1 MIFYQKTLDR
11 TVTVRYMM
19 ISEERRDR
27 EASKLQCTFKEALW
41 NGGEMEDQN
50 VYGKPVT
57 LKNILKFAVPTIAM
71 TVFMSFYTMVDGLFV
86 SNLIGTNALS
96 AINLTAPVIQLV
108 TAISTM
114 LATGGSA
121 VIMKKMGEQKKEE
134 AKEDFTFLILVNV
147 LVGLVMCL
155 LGYLLMEHI
164 FAGMNLSGDVA
175 GYCVEYLSRYLVFT
189 VPILLMNNFTLYMIA
204 SEKATLSLLCS
215 VTGGVLNM
223 VLDYVFLA
231 GFRMGIGG
239 AAIAT
244 GLGYSVTAVVGL
256 VVFSSKKSLLHF
268 KKPVCRFKVLMN
280 AATNGCSEMATAL
293 VTGIITMM
301 FNWTMLHYV
310 GEDGVAAVTII
321 MYVLMFASSLY
332 TGYSYGV
339 APMISFYDGERN
351 HEKLKKLVSL
361 SLRVIAVISVVT
373 VTASLVMTKPLVSIF
388 ARPDNPVY
396 HLAVTG
402 NRICTI
408 ALFFVGFNIFASGMF
423 TALSN
428 GVVSAVL
435 AFSRSFVF
443 MLITMIVLPLILGV
457 NGIWLA
463 TPAAELMAL
472 VLAVCM
478 FFKYKKRY
486 GY

>member
-1 MIFYQKTLDR
+1 
-11 TVTVRYMM
+11 
-19 ISEERRDR
+19 
-27 EASKLQCTFKEALW
+27 
-41 NGGEMEDQN
+41 MEN
-50 VYGKPVT
+50 SNAYEKPVT
-57 LKNILKFAVPTIAM
+57 LKNIVKFAVPTIAM

-86 SNLIGTNALS
+86 SNLIGTDALS
-96 AINLTAPVIQLV
+96 AINLTAPIIQLV

-121 VIMKKMGEQKKEE
+121 VIMKKMGEQKTDE

-147 LVGLVMCL
+147 IVGIVMCVV
-155 LGYLLMEHI
+155 GYLAMDHI
-164 FAGMNLSGDVA
+164 FAGMKLSADVE

-204 SEKATLSLLCS
+204 SEKANLSLICS

-223 VLDYVFLA
+223 VLDYVFIA
-231 GFRMGIGG
+231 GFDMGISG

-244 GLGYSVTAVVGL
+244 GLGYSVTAGVGL
-256 VVFSSKKSLLHF
+256 FVFSRKKSLLHF
-268 KKPVCRFKVLMN
+268 KRPVFRFRVLAS

-339 APMISFYDGERN
+339 APMLSFYYGEQN
-351 HEKLKKLVSL
+351 HEKLKQLVAVSMK
-361 SLRVIAVISVVT
+361 VVAVISVVT
-373 VTASLVMTKPLVSIF
+373 VAASFMLTRPLVSVF

-396 HLAVTG
+396 DLAVTG
-402 NRICTI
+402 NRICTV
-408 ALFFVGFNIFASGMF
+408 ALFFIGFNIFASGMF

-428 GVVSAVL
+428 GIVSAVL

-443 MLITMIVLPLILGV
+443 MLITMIVFPLLLGV
-457 NGIWLA
+457 NGIWMA
-463 TPAAELMAL
+463 TPVAELMAL
-472 VLAVCM
+472 ILSFSM
-478 FFKYKKRY
+478 FGKYRKRY

>member
-1 MIFYQKTLDR
+1 MKN
-11 TVTVRYMM
+11 VTGENVNTKNVTGKNVN
-19 ISEERRDR
+19 SENV
-27 EASKLQCTFKEALW
+27 T
-41 NGGEMEDQN
+41 GENVHSEKANDKNVHDKNTSGSN
-50 VYGKPVT
+50 VYEKPVT

-96 AINLTAPVIQLV
+96 AINLTAPIIQLV
-108 TAISTM
+108 TAVSTM

-121 VIMKKMGEQKKEE
+121 VIMKKMGEQKREE

-147 LVGLVMCL
+147 IVGIVMCGA
-155 LGYLLMEHI
+155 GYLAMEHI
-164 FAGMNLSGDVA
+164 FAGMNLSAEVE

-204 SEKATLSLLCS
+204 SEKATLSLVCS
-215 VTGGVLNM
+215 VTGGILNM
-223 VLDYVFLA
+223 ALDYVFIA
-231 GFRMGIGG
+231 GLGMGISG

-256 VVFSSKKSLLHF
+256 FVFSRKKSLLHF
-268 KKPVCRFKVLMN
+268 RKPAFRFRVLAN
-280 AATNGCSEMATAL
+280 AAANGCSEMATAL

-339 APMISFYDGERN
+339 APMLSYYYGEKN
-351 HEKLKKLVSL
+351 HEKLKKLVAVSM
-361 SLRVIAVISVVT
+361 RVIGGISLMTVAVSF
-373 VTASLVMTKPLVSIF
+373 LLTKPLVSVF

-396 HLAVTG
+396 GLAVTG
-402 NRICTI
+402 NRICTV
-408 ALFFVGFNIFASGMF
+408 ALLFIGFNIFASGMF

-443 MLITMIVLPLILGV
+443 MLITMIVLPLLLGV

-472 VLAVCM
+472 ALSAFM
-478 FFKYKKRY
+478 FLKYRKRY

>member
-1 MIFYQKTLDR
+1 MK
-11 TVTVRYMM
+11 
-19 ISEERRDR
+19 SEE
-27 EASKLQCTFKEALW
+27 KI
-41 NGGEMEDQN
+41 MENQN
-50 VYGKPVT
+50 AYVKPVT

-86 SNLIGTNALS
+86 SNLIGTDALS

-108 TAISTM
+108 TAVSTM

-121 VIMKKMGEQKKEE
+121 VIMKKMGEQKSGE
-134 AKEDFTFLILVNV
+134 AKEDFTFLILINV
-147 LVGLVMCL
+147 FVGMVMCMA
-155 LGYLLMEHI
+155 GYLSMDRI
-164 FAGMNLSGDVA
+164 FAGMGLSAEVEK
-175 GYCVEYLSRYLVFT
+175 YCVEYLSRYLVFT
-189 VPILLMNNFTLYMIA
+189 IPILLMNNFTLYMIA
-204 SEKATLSLLCS
+204 SGKATLSLICS
-215 VTGGVLNM
+215 VTGGLLNM
-223 VLDYVFLA
+223 ALDYLFIAVFH
-231 GFRMGIGG
+231 MGISG

-244 GLGYSVTAVVGL
+244 GMGYSVTAVVGL
-256 VVFSSKKSLLHF
+256 FVFCRKKSLLHF
-268 KKPVCRFKVLMN
+268 QKPVFRWKVLVN
-280 AATNGCSEMATAL
+280 AAANGCSEMATAL

-301 FNWTMLHYV
+301 FNWTMLRYV
-310 GEDGVAAVTII
+310 GENGVAAVTII

-339 APMISFYDGERN
+339 APMVSYYYGEGN
-351 HEKLKKLVSL
+351 HGKLKKLVGTSF
-361 SLRVIAVISVVT
+361 RVIAFISIMT
-373 VTASLVMTKPLVSIF
+373 VAASFALTRPLVSVF

-396 HLAVTG
+396 DLAVTG

-408 ALFFVGFNIFASGMF
+408 ALCFIGYNIFASGMF

-443 MLITMIVLPLILGV
+443 MLAAMIVLPLLFGV

-472 VLAVCM
+472 ALSAFM
-478 FFKYKKRY
+478 LRKYRKRY
-486 GY
+486 EY

>member
-1 MIFYQKTLDR
+1 
-11 TVTVRYMM
+11 
-19 ISEERRDR
+19 
-27 EASKLQCTFKEALW
+27 
-41 NGGEMEDQN
+41 MENSN
-50 VYGKPVT
+50 VYEKPVT
-57 LKNILKFAVPTIAM
+57 LKNILKFAIPTIAM
-71 TVFMSFYTMVDGLFV
+71 TVFMSFYTMADGLFV

-96 AINLTAPVIQLV
+96 AINLTAPIIQLV
-108 TAISTM
+108 TAVSTM

-121 VIMKKMGEQKKEE
+121 VIMKKMGEQKTDE

-147 LVGLVMCL
+147 IVGIVMCVV
-155 LGYLLMEHI
+155 GYLAMDHI
-164 FAGMNLSGDVA
+164 FAGMNLSADVE

-204 SEKATLSLLCS
+204 SEKASLSLVCS

-223 VLDYVFLA
+223 ALDRFRVLA
-231 GFRMGIGG
+231 S
-239 AAIAT
+239 ASA
-244 GLGYSVTAVVGL
+244 
-256 VVFSSKKSLLHF
+256 
-268 KKPVCRFKVLMN
+268 
-280 AATNGCSEMATAL
+280 NGCSEMATAL

-332 TGYSYGV
+332 TGYSYGA
-339 APMISFYDGERN
+339 APMLSFYYGEQN
-351 HEKLKKLVSL
+351 NEKLKKLVAL
-361 SLRVIAVISVVT
+361 SIKVIAAISVVT
-373 VTASLVMTKPLVSIF
+373 VAVSFLLTRPLVSVF

-396 HLAVTG
+396 DLAVTG
-402 NRICTI
+402 NRICTLV
-408 ALFFVGFNIFASGMF
+408 LFFIGFNIFASGMF

-428 GVVSAVL
+428 GIISAVL

-472 VLAVCM
+472 ALSVFM
-478 FFKYKKRY
+478 FLKYRKRY

>member
-1 MIFYQKTLDR
+1 
-11 TVTVRYMM
+11 
-19 ISEERRDR
+19 
-27 EASKLQCTFKEALW
+27 
-41 NGGEMEDQN
+41 MENSN
-50 VYGKPVT
+50 VYEKPVT

-96 AINLTAPVIQLV
+96 AINLTAPIIQLV

-121 VIMKKMGEQKKEE
+121 VIMKKMGEQKTDE

-147 LVGLVMCL
+147 VVGIAMCTV
-155 LGYLLMEHI
+155 GYLAMDHI
-164 FAGMNLSGDVA
+164 FAGMNLSADVE
-175 GYCVEYLSRYLVFT
+175 GYCVKYLSRYLVFT

-204 SEKATLSLLCS
+204 SEKANLSLICS
-215 VTGGVLNM
+215 VAGGVLNM
-223 VLDYVFLA
+223 VLDYVFID
-231 GFRMGIGG
+231 GFNMGISG

-256 VVFSSKKSLLHF
+256 FVFSRKKSLLHF
-268 KKPVCRFKVLMN
+268 KKPVFRFKVLTN

-339 APMISFYDGERN
+339 APMLSYYYGEQN
-351 HEKLKKLVSL
+351 HEKLKKLVAVSM
-361 SLRVIAVISVVT
+361 RVIAGISFVT
-373 VTASLVMTKPLVSIF
+373 VAASFLLTGPLVSVF

-396 HLAVTG
+396 DLAVTG

-408 ALFFVGFNIFASGMF
+408 ALFFIGFNIFASGMF

-463 TPAAELMAL
+463 TPVAELMAL
-472 VLAVCM
+472 ALSVFTFL
-478 FFKYKKRY
+478 KYRKRY

>member
-1 MIFYQKTLDR
+1 
-11 TVTVRYMM
+11 
-19 ISEERRDR
+19 
-27 EASKLQCTFKEALW
+27 
-41 NGGEMEDQN
+41 MENQN
-50 VYGKPVT
+50 VYRKPVT
-57 LKNILKFAVPTIAM
+57 WKNILKFAVPTIAM

-86 SNLIGTNALS
+86 SNLIGTDALS
-96 AINLTAPVIQLV
+96 AINLTAPIIQVV

-121 VIMKKMGEQKKEE
+121 VIMKKMGEQRSEE

-147 LVGLVMCL
+147 IVGIAMCA
-155 LGYLLMEHI
+155 LGYVMMDQI
-164 FAGMNLSGDVA
+164 FAGMNLSAEVER
-175 GYCVEYLSRYLVFT
+175 YCMEYLSRYLIFV

-204 SEKATLSLLCS
+204 SGKATLSLVCS
-215 VTGGVLNM
+215 VAGGVLNM
-223 VLDYVFLA
+223 VLDYVFIA
-231 GFRMGIGG
+231 GFQMEISG

-244 GLGYSVTAVVGL
+244 GLGYSVTAVVG
-256 VVFSSKKSLLHF
+256 VFVFSGKKSLLHF
-268 KKPVCRFKVLMN
+268 KKPVFRLKVLWN

-301 FNWTMLHYV
+301 FNWTMLRYV

-339 APMISFYDGERN
+339 APLLSFYHGEKN
-351 HEKLKKLVSL
+351 QEKLKKLVAL
-361 SLRVIAVISVVT
+361 SLEVILGISA
-373 VTASLVMTKPLVSIF
+373 VTAAASFLLTKPLVSVF
-388 ARPDNPVY
+388 AKPDNPVY
-396 HLAVTG
+396 DLAVSG
-402 NRICTI
+402 NGICTI
-408 ALFFVGFNIFASGMF
+408 ALLFIGFNIFASGMF

-428 GVVSAVL
+428 GIVSAIL

-443 MLITMIVLPLILGV
+443 MLITMLVLPLFFGV

-472 VLAVCM
+472 VLSAVM
-478 FFKYKKRY
+478 FFRYKKRY

>member
-1 MIFYQKTLDR
+1 
-11 TVTVRYMM
+11 
-19 ISEERRDR
+19 
-27 EASKLQCTFKEALW
+27 
-41 NGGEMEDQN
+41 MENAN
-50 VYGKPVT
+50 VYEKPVT

-96 AINLTAPVIQLV
+96 AINLTAPIIQLV

-121 VIMKKMGEQKKEE
+121 VIMKKMGEQKTDE

-147 LVGLVMCL
+147 IVGLVMCTV
-155 LGYLLMEHI
+155 GYAAMDHI
-164 FAGMNLSGDVA
+164 FAGMNLSADVEE
-175 GYCVEYLSRYLVFT
+175 YCVEYLSRYLVFT

-204 SEKATLSLLCS
+204 SEKANLSLICS

-223 VLDYVFLA
+223 ILDYVFIA
-231 GFRMGIGG
+231 GFGMGISG
-239 AAIAT
+239 AAVAT

-256 VVFSSKKSLLHF
+256 FVFSRKKSLLHF
-268 KKPVCRFKVLMN
+268 KKPVFRFKVLVN
-280 AATNGCSEMATAL
+280 ASTNGCSEMATAL

-339 APMISFYDGERN
+339 APMISYYYGEQN
-351 HEKLKKLVSL
+351 HGKLKKLVAVSMRVSAEISL
-361 SLRVIAVISVVT
+361 VT
-373 VTASLVMTKPLVSIF
+373 VAGSFLLTKPLVSVF

-396 HLAVTG
+396 GLAVTG
-402 NRICTI
+402 NRICTV
-408 ALFFVGFNIFASGMF
+408 ALLFIGFNIFASGMF

-428 GVVSAVL
+428 GLVSAVL

-443 MLITMIVLPLILGV
+443 MLITMIVLPLVLGV

-463 TPAAELMAL
+463 TPVAELMAFAL
-472 VLAVCM
+472 SAFMLL
-478 FFKYKKRY
+478 KYRKRY
-486 GY
+486 GYGGKTEDEI

>member
-1 MIFYQKTLDR
+1 
-11 TVTVRYMM
+11 
-19 ISEERRDR
+19 
-27 EASKLQCTFKEALW
+27 
-41 NGGEMEDQN
+41 MEKQN
-50 VYGKPVT
+50 VYEKPVT
-57 LKNILKFAVPTIAM
+57 LGNILKFAVPTIAM

-121 VIMKKMGEQKKEE
+121 VIMKKMGEGKREE

-147 LVGLVMCL
+147 LVGAFMCVV
-155 LGYLLMEHI
+155 GYMAIGRI
-164 FAGMNLSGDVA
+164 FAGMNLSADVER
-175 GYCVEYLSRYLVFT
+175 YCVEYLSRYLLFT
-189 VPILLMNNFTLYMIA
+189 IPILLMNNFTLYMIA
-204 SEKATLSLLCS
+204 SEKAALSLVCS
-215 VTGGVLNM
+215 VAGGVLNM
-223 VLDYVFLA
+223 VLDYVLIAVFD
-231 GFRMGIGG
+231 MGISG
-239 AAIAT
+239 AAVAT

-256 VVFSSKKSLLHF
+256 FVFSRKKSLLHF
-268 KKPVCRFKVLMN
+268 RKPVFRFKVLAN

-339 APMISFYDGERN
+339 APMLSFYHGEQN
-351 HEKLKKLVSL
+351 HGKLKKLVGISMK
-361 SLRVIAVISVVT
+361 VIAGISVLT
-373 VTASLVMTKPLVSIF
+373 VVASFLLTRPLVSVF
-388 ARPDNPVY
+388 ARPDDPVY
-396 HLAVTG
+396 DLAVTG

-408 ALFFVGFNIFASGMF
+408 ALLFIGFNIFASGMF

-428 GVVSAVL
+428 GIVSAVL

-443 MLITMIVLPLILGV
+443 MLITMLILPLVFGV

-463 TPAAELMAL
+463 TPVAELMAL
-472 VLAVCM
+472 ALSTFM
-478 FFKYKKRY
+478 FLKYRKKY

>member
-1 MIFYQKTLDR
+1 MEKT
-11 TVTVRYMM
+11 
-19 ISEERRDR
+19 
-27 EASKLQCTFKEALW
+27 
-41 NGGEMEDQN
+41 N
-50 VYGKPVT
+50 VYEKPVT
-57 LKNILKFAVPTIAM
+57 LNNILKFAVPTIAM

-86 SNLIGTNALS
+86 SNLISTDALS
-96 AINLTAPVIQLV
+96 AVNLTAPVIQLV

-121 VIMKKMGEQKKEE
+121 VIMKKMGEQKYEE

-147 LVGLVMCL
+147 IVGIVMCGA
-155 LGYLLMEHI
+155 GYLMMDHI
-164 FAGMNLSGDVA
+164 FAGMNLSADVE
-175 GYCVEYLSRYLVFT
+175 GYCGEYLSRYLLFT

-204 SEKATLSLLCS
+204 SEKASLSLACS
-215 VTGGVLNM
+215 VAGGILNM
-223 VLDYVFLA
+223 VLDYVLIA
-231 GFRMGIGG
+231 GFGMGIGG

-256 VVFSSKKSLLHF
+256 FVFSRKKSLLHF
-268 KKPVCRFKVLMN
+268 RKPAFRFTVLAN
-280 AATNGCSEMATAL
+280 AAANGCSEMATAL

-301 FNWTMLHYV
+301 FNWTMLTFV

-339 APMISFYDGERN
+339 APMLSFYYGEQN
-351 HEKLKKLVSL
+351 HEKLKRLVAVSM
-361 SLRVIAVISVVT
+361 RVIAGISLVT
-373 VTASLVMTKPLVSIF
+373 VAASFLLTEPLVSVF
-388 ARPDNPVY
+388 ARPDNPVFG
-396 HLAVTG
+396 LAVTG
-402 NRICTI
+402 NRLCTV
-408 ALFFVGFNIFASGMF
+408 ALLFIGFNIFASGMF

-443 MLITMIVLPLILGV
+443 MMITMIALPRILGV

-472 VLAVCM
+472 ALSA
-478 FFKYKKRY
+478 FLFLKYRKRY